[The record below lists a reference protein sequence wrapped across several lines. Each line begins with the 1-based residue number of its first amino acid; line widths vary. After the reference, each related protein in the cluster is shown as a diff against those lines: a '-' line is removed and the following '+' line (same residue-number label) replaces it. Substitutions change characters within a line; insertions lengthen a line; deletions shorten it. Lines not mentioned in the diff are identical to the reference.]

1 MPHPV
6 AAIRGLSVRFGDV
19 TALDELDLT
28 IQPGERVGLI
38 GESGSGKSMTASA
51 LLGLLPRNATVT
63 GSVQLRGIELVGHP
77 EKELR
82 RLRGDAVGLVA
93 QDPRTALNPLV
104 MVGHQ
109 VAEPLRA
116 KGVKAAEARRRAVDL
131 LAQVRLPDPERL
143 ARRYPGALSGGQ
155 RQRVGIAMALA
166 ADPALLIAD
175 EPTSA
180 LDTTVQAGVLAL
192 LAELPPTSS
201 LLFITHDIA
210 VAALLCSRLVV
221 LRRGVKVADGP
232 TAEVTGNPP
241 HEYVSELLLASSS
254 TALPDTC
261 ESLNMLT
268 RESA

>member
-1 MPHPV
+1 MTV
-6 AAIRGLSVRFGDV
+6 
-19 TALDELDLT
+19 
-28 IQPGERVGLI
+28 GE
-38 GESGSGKSMTASA
+38 
-51 LLGLLPRNATVT
+51 
-63 GSVQLRGIELVGHP
+63 
-77 EKELR
+77 
-82 RLRGDAVGLVA
+82 
-93 QDPRTALNPLV
+93 
-104 MVGHQ
+104 Q

-116 KGVKAAEARRRAVDL
+116 KGVKAAEARRRAVEL
-131 LAQVRLPDPERL
+131 LGQVRLPDPGRL
-143 ARRYPGALSGGQ
+143 ARRYPGGLSGGQ

-192 LAELPPTSS
+192 FAELPATSS

-221 LRRGVKVADGP
+221 LRRGVKVADGA

-241 HEYVSELLLASSS
+241 HDYVSELLLASSS

-261 ESLNMLT
+261 ESLNMLI
-268 RESA
+268 REGA